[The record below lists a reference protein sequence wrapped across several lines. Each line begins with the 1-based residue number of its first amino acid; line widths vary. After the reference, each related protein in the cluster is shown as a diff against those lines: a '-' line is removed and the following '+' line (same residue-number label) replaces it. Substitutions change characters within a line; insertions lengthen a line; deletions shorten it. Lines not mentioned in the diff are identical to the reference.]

1 MTTGYIEGA
10 GTVLLTT
17 IGESMTEHRPLFSIC
32 IPAYNRA
39 KFLAPLLDSIYSQ
52 SYKDFNVVICEDR
65 SREAAEIAAVAREY
79 AGRFPGTLFYYENET
94 NLGYDAN
101 VRNLVEKATGRYCF
115 FMGNDDLMCAGA
127 LENVASLLRRHQ
139 NTGLVLKS
147 YAWFDAV
154 PEVINQEVRY
164 FKDERVF
171 TAGREAIIV
180 CFRRSGVISGYIV
193 HRDAAYAAATNKFDG
208 TLYYQMHLTA
218 SVLSEKI
225 AVATPQVLVLCRNT
239 EAPEFGNSDKEKGKY
254 IPGGYTP
261 QARLNMVSGALSIIK
276 DSAQTTGLNVVNEVM
291 RDYANYF
298 YPYIKDQLNLSPI
311 QFAKLCYCYGKLGF
325 YKYPMFYLYCVA
337 GYLLGE
343 RRFDFVTSRVRSHLG
358 RSPQFGLAK

>member
-1 MTTGYIEGA
+1 
-10 GTVLLTT
+10 
-17 IGESMTEHRPLFSIC
+17 MTERRPLFSIC

-65 SREAAEIAAVAREY
+65 SREGAEIAAVAREY

-101 VRNLVEKATGRYCF
+101 VRNLVEKATGQYCF

-127 LENVASLLRRHQ
+127 LENVASLLGRHQ

-225 AVATPQVLVLCRNT
+225 AVATPRVLVLCRNT

-261 QARLNMVSGALSIIK
+261 QARLNMVDGALSIIK
-276 DSAQTTGLNVVNEVM
+276 DLKRTTGLDIVREVM

-298 YPYIKDQLNLSPI
+298 YPYIKDQLTLPL
-311 QFAKLCYCYGKLGF
+311 KEYLELCIGFGKMGF
-325 YKYPMFYLYCVA
+325 YRYPMFSVYCVI
-337 GYLLGE
+337 GYVLGDLNFL
-343 RRFDFVTSRVRSHLG
+343 RMTKVVRGYLG
-358 RSPQFGLAK
+358 RSPQFGLTKQSGKLSNS